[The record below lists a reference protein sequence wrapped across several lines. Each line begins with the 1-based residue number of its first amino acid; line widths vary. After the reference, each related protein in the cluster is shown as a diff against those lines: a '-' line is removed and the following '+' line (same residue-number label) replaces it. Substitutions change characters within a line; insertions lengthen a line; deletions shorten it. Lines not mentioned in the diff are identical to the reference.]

1 MPMTSTSTAGG
12 TVHPSPFVGPT
23 NYPAAVRVDVSRLST
38 DEVDQFGYLK
48 PGVILTRDGQ
58 LAKISAFMVTGATLG
73 IGTTTDEYSFL
84 AFTASIDGW
93 QFSVA
98 LDATKTLT
106 AAHLITALKFG
117 VILVQSTIA
126 GVVTTKVAL
135 ATQAYDT
142 AAEALDAALALG
154 PDAGNVII
162 GHIAILA
169 DAGIWTGDTDD
180 LIAASDLDT
189 VDFVQAALETRHGN
203 ALRGYGAVIEAT
215 KVAASNSAAHLAAA
229 TDIDVV
235 VSTIC
240 MLQRQI
246 IEDSLGRVLTNGE
259 LNNSSESIVITS
271 P

>member
-1 MPMTSTSTAGG
+1 MKSTSTAGG

-23 NYPAAVRVDVSRLST
+23 NYPAAVRVDASALGT
-38 DEVDQFGYLK
+38 DEVDQFGFLK
-48 PGVILTRDGQ
+48 PGVILTRDGL
-58 LAKISAFMVTGATLG
+58 LAKTSAFMVTGATLA

-106 AAHLITALKFG
+106 AAHIVSLDKFG

-142 AAEALDAALALG
+142 AAEALDAALAEG

-162 GHIAILA
+162 GHITIQA
-169 DAGIWTGDTDD
+169 DGTQWLGDTDD
-180 LIAASDLDT
+180 FVDGSDLDFA
-189 VDFVQAALETRHGN
+189 VFVQAALETRHGN
-203 ALRGYGAVIEAT
+203 ALRGRLT
-215 KVAASNSAAHLAAA
+215 RR
-229 TDIDVV
+229 
-235 VSTIC
+235 
-240 MLQRQI
+240 RQ
-246 IEDSLGRVLTNGE
+246 SLPPETH
-259 LNNSSESIVITS
+259 
-271 P
+271 